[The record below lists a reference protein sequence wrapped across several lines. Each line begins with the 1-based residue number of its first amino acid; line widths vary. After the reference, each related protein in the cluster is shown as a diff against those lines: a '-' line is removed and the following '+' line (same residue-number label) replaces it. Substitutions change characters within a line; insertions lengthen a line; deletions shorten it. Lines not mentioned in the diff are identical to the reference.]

1 MIPLSF
7 AQQRLWFISQLDG
20 PSALYNIPFVL
31 RLSGEVDQEALS
43 AALRDVL
50 NRHEVLRTVYR
61 VADGTPYQHI
71 VAIEDLV
78 WDLQVLDPARFSG
91 GSGTAGLDLAAA
103 VTEAG
108 GYVFDLSAEPPVRV
122 WLLKSGPAE
131 HVLLVVVH
139 HIASDGWSSGP
150 LARDI
155 SVAYAAR
162 LARRA
167 PDWEPLPVQ
176 YADYALWQRELLGDE
191 NDPASRLSSQLAY
204 WRKTL
209 AGVPE
214 ELDLPID
221 RPRPAAASH
230 KGHTA
235 ELSIPA
241 QVHERL
247 VELARAE
254 RVTSFMVMQAAL
266 AVLLSR
272 LGAGTDIPSGSARAG
287 RTDAGLDDLVG
298 VFVNTLVLRT
308 DLSGD
313 PSFLDILRRARQA
326 GLSGP
331 PCLVTAN
338 TASPLPSATKVPP
351 RYQRASRRGKRT
363 GTKYMTNATCGNGL
377 LVAADAVGER
387 AQFGLVVGLDPGEPV
402 FEGQQALA
410 GGASSRRSCG
420 RARPGRPGAGSWP

>member
-103 VTEAG
+103 VTEAV
-108 GYVFDLSAEPPVRV
+108 GYVFDLSAEPPGRV
-122 WLLKSGPAE
+122 WLLQ
-131 HVLLVVVH
+131 
-139 HIASDGWSSGP
+139 WGP

-155 SVAYAAR
+155 AVAYAAR

-272 LGAGTDIPSGSARAG
+272 LGAGTDIPIGSAIAG
-287 RTDAGLDDLVG
+287 RTDAGLEDL
-298 VFVNTLVLRT
+298 
-308 DLSGD
+308 
-313 PSFLDILRRARQA
+313 
-326 GLSGP
+326 
-331 PCLVTAN
+331 
-338 TASPLPSATKVPP
+338 
-351 RYQRASRRGKRT
+351 
-363 GTKYMTNATCGNGL
+363 
-377 LVAADAVGER
+377 
-387 AQFGLVVGLDPGEPV
+387 
-402 FEGQQALA
+402 
-410 GGASSRRSCG
+410 
-420 RARPGRPGAGSWP
+420 